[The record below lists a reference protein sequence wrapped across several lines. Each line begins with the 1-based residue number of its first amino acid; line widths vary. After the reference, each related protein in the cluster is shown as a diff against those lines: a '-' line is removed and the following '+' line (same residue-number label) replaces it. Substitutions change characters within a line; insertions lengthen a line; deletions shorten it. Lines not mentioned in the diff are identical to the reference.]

1 MRAAASNPS
10 VATARNKT
18 VHTGGLISWRR
29 RRDSSGG
36 TGAVPP
42 PARGTKKPFTGWFF
56 PATGGSFPSRPSF
69 FYAARKR
76 DRKCDLFFVAE
87 KEGFEPSRQSPQP
100 TPLAG
105 EPLTATWVLL
115 HGYIAGAMLN
125 YLAEREGFEPP
136 VPCGITGFQDQLL
149 KPLGH
154 LSIALF
160 LSWKV
165 SRDNRYIIISKAKCQ
180 QLILLFFKKITTI
193 TNYPKK
199 PLQSPDLPVL

>member
-1 MRAAASNPS
+1 MTVRTNLTLRQMIITHKKYVGDFGGEGGIRPAALG
-10 VATARNKT
+10 RC
-18 VHTGGLISWRR
+18 RR
-29 RRDSSGG
+29 QPGELKNHSLDG
-36 TGAVPP
+36 
-42 PARGTKKPFTGWFF
+42 FF
-56 PATGGSFPSRPSF
+56 PATGGPFPSHPSF

-136 VPCGITGFQDQLL
+136 VPCGITGFQDQLH

-154 LSIALF
+154 LSIFKLYNYSKGFSHCQAGRFSKKWLKPF
-160 LSWKV
+160 LRVFSDFA
-165 SRDNRYIIISKAKCQ
+165 SR
-180 QLILLFFKKITTI
+180 KKHEVPPRETGR
-193 TNYPKK
+193 N
-199 PLQSPDLPVL
+199 